1 MFVNCFFTREF
12 KDDATDSSPLMFF
25 VFFSSRPDDDDAD
38 AAADILLYAT
48 DLSYWLRY
56 TYTKTCLYYSLHIIY
71 GCILL
76 KE

>member
-25 VFFSSRPDDDDAD
+25 VFFSSRLDD
-38 AAADILLYAT
+38 ADILLYAS

-71 GCILL
+71 GSMLL